1 VRKGGLLAA
10 MRQLADGHWVLA
22 FSDAE
27 RATNAKL
34 LVEQHAAKLRALYC
48 EVLTPLTAVAAMD
61 ACALPPR
68 QPQQQ
73 PRQPQ
78 QVAEQEQ

>member
-1 VRKGGLLAA
+1 MRKGGLLAA

-22 FSDAE
+22 FTDAE

-48 EVLTPLTAVAAMD
+48 EVLTPLTAVAASE
-61 ACALPPR
+61 AAAL
-68 QPQQQ
+68 PQQQ
-73 PRQPQ
+73 PK
-78 QVAEQEQ
+78 AQEQ